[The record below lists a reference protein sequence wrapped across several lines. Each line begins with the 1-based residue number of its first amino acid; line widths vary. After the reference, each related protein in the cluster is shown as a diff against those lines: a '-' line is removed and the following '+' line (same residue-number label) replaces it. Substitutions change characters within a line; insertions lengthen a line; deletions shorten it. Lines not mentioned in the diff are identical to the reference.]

1 MITDGV
7 VVGRVPGIH
16 NGGVHQP
23 DISVWLLPQADDVL
37 LGGPGLHLHH
47 LCEVGT
53 LNIGVPAGNIYQH
66 NMKTELTG
74 LLLQDTWSYQKYWS
88 TLSLSSSQSG

>member
-23 DISVWLLPQADDVL
+23 DISVWLLPQGDDVL
-37 LGGPGLHLHH
+37 LGGPGLHFHH

-53 LNIGVPAGNIYQH
+53 INIGVPAQNIYQQQPIAQRRTLRH
-66 NMKTELTG
+66 ER
-74 LLLQDTWSYQKYWS
+74 DTRKRY
-88 TLSLSSSQSG
+88 G

>member
-23 DISVWLLPQADDVL
+23 DISVWLLSQGDDVL
-37 LGGPGLHLHH
+37 LGGPRLHSHH

-53 LNIGVPAGNIYQH
+53 LNIGVPVGNIYQH
-66 NMKTELTG
+66 NSMKTK
-74 LLLQDTWSYQKYWS
+74 LLLKDPIA
-88 TLSLSSSQSG
+88 TL

>member
-16 NGGVHQP
+16 NGGGHQP
-23 DISVWLLPQADDVL
+23 DISVWLLPEGDDVL

-53 LNIGVPAGNIYQH
+53 INIGVPVGNIYQH

-74 LLLQDTWSYQKYWS
+74 LLLQD
-88 TLSLSSSQSG
+88 LIAIL